1 MSSQPIVYSI
11 DHTSAVLKTHSW
23 RTVQNSAAYL
33 LPHIQPHMSILDVGC
48 GPGSIS
54 VDLAKRVPH
63 GKVVGIEYTP
73 EPLAD
78 ARSFAAQEGV
88 TNAEFQ
94 VGDIHS
100 LDFPDDTFD
109 IVHAHQVLQHVADPV
124 LALQEMRR
132 VCKPGGIVAARESIL
147 PTWYPESPGLVAY
160 WELQTRMARLKGGNP
175 HPGNH
180 IHTWAMKAGFERSQI
195 TCSAGTWCF
204 STPEE
209 RRYWGGTMEERTL
222 SSAYATIALEMN
234 LATQEELKGLAKA
247 WRDWVEDE
255 NGWFAL
261 LHGEMICRV

>member
-1 MSSQPIVYSI
+1 MSSQPFVYSI

-33 LPHIQPHMSILDVGC
+33 LPHIKPTMSILDVGC

-54 VDLAKRVPH
+54 VDLAKLVPS
-63 GKVVGIEYTP
+63 GRVVGIEYTP
-73 EPLAD
+73 EPLTE
-78 ARSFAAQEGV
+78 ARAFAAQQGV
-88 TNAEFQ
+88 ANAEFL

-124 LALQEMRR
+124 QALKEMRR
-132 VCKPGGIVAARESIL
+132 VCKPGGIVAARESII
-147 PTWYPESPGLVAY
+147 PTWYPESPGLAAY
-160 WELQTRMARLKGGNP
+160 WELQARMARLKGGNP
-175 HPGNH
+175 HPGKY
-180 IHTWAMKAGFERSQI
+180 IHTWAQKAGFDRSQI

-209 RRYWGGTMEERTL
+209 RKYWGGTMEERTL

-247 WRDWVEDE
+247 WKDWVEDD
-255 NGWFAL
+255 NAWFAF
-261 LHGEMICRV
+261 LHGEMVCRV